1 MMLRK
6 GQTSIETIMS
16 IMFVLFI
23 LIIIALFANERTKEA
38 NEIQLRLDAKR
49 VCISLADN
57 INNIAEQGPG
67 FYKYFSLAE
76 TLYGVTDYNLTIYRD
91 FVEVSTQDYTWST
104 QTVTSNVTT
113 YCMDK
118 GSFKRNKVYDDGGLI
133 YIICNKPELI
143 YVNGSAWVAYS
154 NASLWPPDIYTN
166 QSLNLSIKVMNY
178 GPVDAGPFWVR
189 FNGTNATAKKID
201 GLKSEEIIE
210 IAPFNMTTPLTA
222 QIFQVIIEIDYN
234 NSVNESIEPPR
245 ATTNNN
251 FNITLNVIQRP

>member
-6 GQTSIETIMS
+6 GQTSIEMIMS

-23 LIIIALFANERTKEA
+23 LVIIALFANERTKEA
-38 NEIQLRLDAKR
+38 NAIQLRLDAKR
-49 VCISLADN
+49 VCVSLADN

-67 FYKYFSLAE
+67 FYRYFSLPE
-76 TLYGVTDYNLTIYRD
+76 TLYGVTDYNLSIYRD
-91 FVEVSTQDYTWST
+91 FVEVSAQDYTWST

-118 GSFKRNKVYDDGGLI
+118 GPFERNKVYDDGGLI

-143 YVNGSAWVAYS
+143 YVNGSAWLTYS
-154 NASLWPPDIYTN
+154 NASLWPMEVYTN

-178 GPVDAGPFWVR
+178 GPVDAGAFWVR
-189 FNGTNATAKKID
+189 FNGTTAKKIES
-201 GLKSEEIIE
+201 LRSEEITE

-222 QIFQVIIEIDYN
+222 QIFQVRIEIDYN
-234 NSVNESIEPPR
+234 NSINESIKP
-245 ATTNNN
+245 NNN

>member
-6 GQTSIETIMS
+6 GQASIETIMS

-38 NEIQLRLDAKR
+38 NEIQLRLDAKT

-67 FYKYFSLAE
+67 FYKYFSLPE
-76 TLYGVTDYNLTIYRD
+76 MLYGVTDYNLTVYRD

-118 GSFKRNKVYDDGGLI
+118 GPFKKNKVYDDGGLI
-133 YIICNKPELI
+133 YIICNKPELM
-143 YVNGSAWVAYS
+143 YVNDSLWLTYANG
-154 NASLWPPDIYTN
+154 SLWPPNVYRN
-166 QSLNLSIKVMNY
+166 QSVNLSIKVMNY
-178 GPVDAGPFWVR
+178 GPVDSGPFWVR
-189 FNGTNATAKKID
+189 FNGTTARKID
-201 GLKSEEIIE
+201 SLRSEETIE
-210 IAPFNMTTPLTA
+210 VPA
-222 QIFQVIIEIDYN
+222 FQMNASSISGAMLINISIDYN
-234 NSVNESIEPPR
+234 NSVNESIE
-245 ATTNNN
+245 TNNN
-251 FNITLNVIQRP
+251 YTVSLNVI